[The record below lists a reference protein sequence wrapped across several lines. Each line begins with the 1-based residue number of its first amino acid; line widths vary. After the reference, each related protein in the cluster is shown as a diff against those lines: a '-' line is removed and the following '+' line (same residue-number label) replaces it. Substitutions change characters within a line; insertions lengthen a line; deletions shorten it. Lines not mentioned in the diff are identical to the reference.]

1 MTNTTTL
8 DLKNAMKNA
17 MNKTPVRFNR
27 AAQVLLGLAVMV
39 GGAVQAQNELPLS
52 GPAFALADQAYKSY
66 AQGDYRTAAEKARE
80 AVRLRPDV
88 ASLGAL
94 LRRAEAAQISPP
106 RVVGGAPGESRARR
120 GAAPRRDAA
129 NSPAAVSLAPAF
141 VAADAGYKAFD
152 GGDFDAA
159 IGHANR
165 AVSLA
170 PANLDYRLLLIN
182 SLAGANR
189 LAEADQAV
197 TAAAAQGGDNPR
209 LLAQRSAIAQR
220 RAQAPGAAA
229 FAALERR
236 DAESAIA
243 NARSAIRLAPNDP
256 AYRQLL
262 VQALLQGD
270 QLVEAEAAA
279 TEAMAVDATD
289 PTPQVLRAYA
299 RQRLGRSV
307 DATADFSQALAQPRL
322 GASARRQI
330 RLIAADAAMAAGNP
344 QEALALLREIP
355 SGADE
360 LADEEVARRRRVA
373 TADAAR
379 PVLPRPA
386 ITATNF
392 AAPVLDCSRVDG
404 PQRCVVLAS
413 GSGGPV
419 EPGFAAAA
427 SAYKAFDEGRFPAAA
442 DNARRAVQ
450 LSPASRDYQLLL
462 VTALTR
468 AGQYPEADTV
478 ATTLLA
484 ADGRDA
490 SVLAQRGA
498 IRQQLGQRE
507 LAMADFEA
515 ALARSAEVAGG
526 GGARTGQLSATTEI
540 NLLAEVGRKAEARQ
554 RFDAALA
561 TGASGDF
568 AGTLDTD
575 VAYLAAKIGN
585 DPQAL
590 AAFNRA
596 DTSGKLPNTAYQDAA
611 YSALRSRQDAQAV
624 AYFKRTIDDVG
635 ALKLRMEPQLL
646 FDTRRAVAD
655 ITREGGVIA
664 SLSYRGAVSGL
675 GVTPGAVSDSLQAG
689 VEGYWRPWGYQNG
702 QYVELFARAFQTLY
716 SKGGA
721 KGGDTLQAAVGAR
734 FKPFTE
740 QNLVG
745 SFSRVFS
752 PSGGRNDWLAQLGY
766 SLDTGTDLRVDVPS
780 WWTTRISAE
789 LGRYLKAEQ
798 NYALA
803 EFQAGRSYRVGDSEA
818 GGDGRWVIFPHVSL
832 AADYDSTAADKTAMG
847 IGPGVTAR
855 YWFREDVY
863 NAPRSYIDW
872 SMQYRARLGG
882 AERGKGLFVNTT
894 LSY

>member
-1 MTNTTTL
+1 
-8 DLKNAMKNA
+8 MK
-17 MNKTPVRFNR
+17 KIPVPINR

-66 AQGDYRTAAEKARE
+66 AQGDYRSAAEAARE

-88 ASLGAL
+88 ASLKAL
-94 LRRAEAAQISPP
+94 LRRAEAAQVSPP
-106 RVVGGAPGESRARR
+106 RVVGGAPGEPRAKRSAAGR
-120 GAAPRRDAA
+120 GAPAAPL
-129 NSPAAVSLAPAF
+129 SPAFL
-141 VAADAGYKAFD
+141 AADAGYKAFD

-159 IGHANR
+159 IGHAAR
-165 AVSLA
+165 AVNLE
-170 PANLDYRLLLIN
+170 PTNLDYRLLLIN
-182 SLAGANR
+182 ALAGANR
-189 LAEADQAV
+189 LAEADQAI
-197 TAAAAQGGDNPR
+197 TAATAQLGNSPR
-209 LLAQRSAIAQR
+209 LLALQSAIAQR

-236 DAESAIA
+236 DTESAIA
-243 NARSAIRLAPNDP
+243 NARSAIRLAPNDA

-262 VQALLQGD
+262 VQGLLQSD

-279 TEAMAVDATD
+279 TDAMALDATD
-289 PTPQVLRAYA
+289 PSPQVLRAYA
-299 RQRLGRSV
+299 RQRLGRS
-307 DATADFSQALAQPRL
+307 AEASTDFNQALTQPRL

-344 QEALALLREIP
+344 QDALALLKDIP
-355 SGADE
+355 AGADE
-360 LADEEVARRRRVA
+360 VADEEVARRRRAA
-373 TADAAR
+373 TADMSR
-379 PVLPRPA
+379 PTGVRPA
-386 ITATNF
+386 VTAANF
-392 AAPVLDCSRVDG
+392 PAPVLDCSRVDG

-413 GSGGPV
+413 GAGGPV

-427 SAYKAFDEGRFPAAA
+427 SAYKAYDDGRFSTAA

-450 LSPASRDYQLLL
+450 LSPANRDYQLLL
-462 VTALTR
+462 VSALTR
-468 AGQYPEADTV
+468 SGQYPEADAV
-478 ATTLLA
+478 ATALIA

-498 IRQQLGQRE
+498 IRQRQGQTE
-507 LAMADFEA
+507 LAKADFEA
-515 ALARSAEVAGG
+515 ALARSAEASGG
-526 GGARTGQLSATTEI
+526 ADARTGRLPAITEI
-540 NLLAEVGRKAEARQ
+540 GLLADVGRKAEARQ

-561 TGASGDF
+561 TGATGEF
-568 AGTLDTD
+568 AGVADAD

-585 DPQAL
+585 DSQAL
-590 AAFNRA
+590 AAFDRA
-596 DTSGKLPNTAYQDAA
+596 DAAGKLPNTAYQDAA
-611 YSALRSRQDAQAV
+611 YSALRSRRDAQAV

-675 GVTPGAVSDSLQAG
+675 GVTPGAGTDSLQAG

-798 NYALA
+798 SYALA
-803 EFQAGRSYRVGDSEA
+803 EFQAGRSYRVGDSDA

-832 AADYDSTAADKTAMG
+832 AADYDGTAADKTAVG
-847 IGPGVTAR
+847 IGPGITAR
-855 YWFREDVY
+855 YWFREDTY
-863 NAPRSYIDW
+863 HAPRSYIDW

-882 AERGKGLFVNTT
+882 AERGKGLFINTT

>member
-1 MTNTTTL
+1 M
-8 DLKNAMKNA
+8 KHAMK
-17 MNKTPVRFNR
+17 KIPVPFNR

-39 GGAVQAQNELPLS
+39 GGVVQAQNELPLS

-66 AQGDYRTAAEKARE
+66 AQGDYRSAAESARE

-88 ASLGAL
+88 ASLRVL
-94 LRRAEAAQISPP
+94 LQRAEAAQVSPP
-106 RVVGGAPGESRARR
+106 RVVGGAPGESRAKR
-120 GAAPRRDAA
+120 GAAGRGTAA
-129 NSPAAVSLAPAF
+129 APLSPAF

-152 GGDFDAA
+152 GGDFEAA
-159 IGHANR
+159 IGHATR
-165 AVSLA
+165 AVNLA
-170 PANLDYRLLLIN
+170 PSNLDYRLLLVN
-182 SLAGANR
+182 ALAGANR
-189 LAEADQAV
+189 LAEADQAI
-197 TAAAAQGGDNPR
+197 TAAADQLGNSPR
-209 LLAQRSAIAQR
+209 LLAQQSAIAQR

-236 DAESAIA
+236 DTESAVA
-243 NARSAIRLAPNDP
+243 NARSAIRLAPNDL

-262 VQALLQGD
+262 VQGLLQGD

-279 TEAMAVDATD
+279 TDAMALDATD
-289 PTPQVLRAYA
+289 PSPQVLRAYA
-299 RQRLGRSV
+299 RQRLGRS
-307 DATADFSQALAQPRL
+307 AEASTDFNQALAQPRL

-330 RLIAADAAMAAGNP
+330 RLIAADAAMAAGSP
-344 QEALALLREIP
+344 QDALALLKDIP
-355 SGADE
+355 AGADE
-360 LADEEVARRRRVA
+360 VADEEVARRRRAA
-373 TADAAR
+373 TADMSR
-379 PVLPRPA
+379 PTGPRPTV
-386 ITATNF
+386 TAANF
-392 AAPVLDCSRVDG
+392 PAPVLDCSRVDG

-427 SAYKAFDEGRFPAAA
+427 SAYKAYDDGRFAASA

-450 LSPASRDYQLLL
+450 FSPANRDYQLLL
-462 VTALTR
+462 VGALTR
-468 AGQYPEADTV
+468 SGQYPEADTV
-478 ATTLLA
+478 ATALIA

-498 IRQQLGQRE
+498 IRQRLGQTE
-507 LAMADFEA
+507 LAKADFEA
-515 ALARSAEVAGG
+515 ALARSADDS
-526 GGARTGQLSATTEI
+526 GGARTGRLPAITEI
-540 NLLAEVGRKAEARQ
+540 GLLADVGRKAEARE

-561 TGASGDF
+561 TGATGEF
-568 AGTLDTD
+568 AGVADAD

-585 DPQAL
+585 DSQAL
-590 AAFNRA
+590 AAFDRA
-596 DTSGKLPNTAYQDAA
+596 DASGKLPNTAYQDAA
-611 YSALRSRQDAQAV
+611 YSALRSRRDAQAV

-675 GVTPGAVSDSLQAG
+675 GVTPGASTDSLQAG

-745 SFSRVFS
+745 SFSRVIS

-803 EFQAGRSYRVGDSEA
+803 EFQAGRSYRVNDSDA

-832 AADYDSTAADKTAMG
+832 AADYDGTAADKTAIG

-855 YWFREDVY
+855 YWFREDTY

-882 AERGKGLFVNTT
+882 AERGKGLFINTT

>member
-1 MTNTTTL
+1 MICTTAC
-8 DLKNAMKNA
+8 DSRNAMKNA
-17 MNKTPVRFNR
+17 MNKTPARFNR
-27 AAQVLLGLAVMV
+27 TAQVLLGLAVMV

-52 GPAFALADQAYKSY
+52 GPAFVLADQAYKSY
-66 AQGDYRTAAEKARE
+66 AQGDYRAAAVKARE

-94 LRRAEAAQISPP
+94 LRSAEAAQISPP
-106 RVVGGAPGESRARR
+106 RVVGGAPRQLRDARSRR
-120 GAAPRRDAA
+120 GAVVRGV
-129 NSPAAVSLAPAF
+129 PAAPLTPAF
-141 VAADAGYKAFD
+141 VAADAGYKAFES
-152 GGDFDAA
+152 GNFDAA
-159 IGHANR
+159 VGHASR

-182 SLAGANR
+182 ALAGANR

-197 TAAAAQGGDNPR
+197 SAAAAQVGDNPR
-209 LLAQRSAIAQR
+209 LQVQRSEIAQR

-236 DAESAIA
+236 DTESAVA
-243 NARSAIRLAPNDP
+243 NARSAIRLAPNDL
-256 AYRQLL
+256 AYRLL
-262 VQALLQGD
+262 LIQALLQSE
-270 QLVEAEAAA
+270 QLVDAELAA
-279 TEAMAVDATD
+279 TDAMVLDTTD
-289 PTPQVLRAYA
+289 PSALVLRAYA

-307 DATADFSQALAQPRL
+307 EARADLDQALAQPRL

-330 RLIAADAAMAAGNP
+330 RMIAADSAMAAANP
-344 QEALALLREIP
+344 QEALALLKDIP
-355 SGADE
+355 PGADE
-360 LADEEVARRRRVA
+360 AADEDVARRRRAA
-373 TADAAR
+373 TAELAR
-379 PVLPRPA
+379 PLVSRPA
-386 ITATNF
+386 VTAANF

-404 PQRCVVLAS
+404 PQRCVVLAG

-427 SAYKAFDEGRFPAAA
+427 TAYKAFDDARFSAAA
-442 DNARRAVQ
+442 DSARLAVQ
-450 LSPASRDYQLLL
+450 LSPANRDYQLLL
-462 VTALTR
+462 VSALTR

-507 LAMADFEA
+507 LAKADFEA
-515 ALARSAEVAGG
+515 ALARSAEVSGAA
-526 GGARTGQLSATTEI
+526 GARTGQLPASTEI
-540 NLLAEVGRKAEARQ
+540 SLLAEVGRKAEARQ

-561 TGASGDF
+561 TGATGEF
-568 AGTLDTD
+568 AGVADAD

-596 DTSGKLPNTAYQDAA
+596 DASGKLANTAYQDAA

-624 AYFKRTIDDVG
+624 AYFKRVIDDVG

-655 ITREGGVIA
+655 VTREGGVIA

-675 GVTPGAVSDSLQAG
+675 GVTPGASTTDSLQAG

-716 SKGGA
+716 SKGGP

-803 EFQAGRSYRVGDSEA
+803 EFQAGRSYRVGDSDA

-832 AADYDSTAADKTAMG
+832 AADYDGTAADKTAVG

-855 YWFREDVY
+855 YWFREDTY

-882 AERGKGLFVNTT
+882 AERGKGLFINTT

>member
-1 MTNTTTL
+1 MKSAPTRAPR
-8 DLKNAMKNA
+8 NAMKNA
-17 MNKTPVRFNR
+17 MNTTPVRSSR
-27 AAQVLLGLAVMV
+27 AAQLLLGLAVLVTGM
-39 GGAVQAQNELPLS
+39 AQAQNELPLS

-88 ASLGAL
+88 ASLGVL

-106 RVVGGAPGESRARR
+106 RVVGGAPGEPRSKR
-120 GAAPRRDAA
+120 GAAARGAPPVFA
-129 NSPAAVSLAPAF
+129 SPAFA
-141 VAADAGYKAFD
+141 AADAGYKAFD
-152 GGDFDAA
+152 SGNFDAA
-159 IGHANR
+159 IGHAAR
-165 AVSLA
+165 AVNLA

-182 SLAGANR
+182 ALAGANR

-197 TAAAAQGGDNPR
+197 SAAMVQLGETPR

-236 DAESAIA
+236 DTESAIA
-243 NARSAIRLAPNDP
+243 NARSAIRLAPNDS

-270 QLVEAEAAA
+270 QVVEAEAAA
-279 TEAMAVDATD
+279 TDAMTLDASD
-289 PTPQVLRAYA
+289 PSPQVLRAYA
-299 RQRLGRSV
+299 RQRLGRSA
-307 DATADFSQALAQPRL
+307 DATADFAQALAQPRL

-330 RLIAADAAMAAGNP
+330 RLIAADAAMAAGNA
-344 QEALALLREIP
+344 QEALALLKDIP
-355 SGADE
+355 PGADE
-360 LADEEVARRRRVA
+360 LADEEVARRRRAA
-373 TADAAR
+373 TAEVTRPAAQ
-379 PVLPRPA
+379 RPA
-386 ITATNF
+386 ITAANF
-392 AAPVLDCSRVDG
+392 AAPVLDCSRIDG

-442 DNARRAVQ
+442 EGARRAVQ
-450 LSPASRDYQLLL
+450 LSPANRDYQLLL
-462 VTALTR
+462 VSALTR
-468 AGQYPEADTV
+468 DGQYPEADTV
-478 ATTLLA
+478 ATALLA

-490 SVLAQRGA
+490 AVLAQRGA
-498 IRQQLGQRE
+498 IRQQLGQKE
-507 LAMADFEA
+507 LARADFEA
-515 ALARSAEVAGG
+515 ALARSFEASGAGASAG
-526 GGARTGQLSATTEI
+526 TLRTGQLPATTEI
-540 NLLAEVGRKAEARQ
+540 SLLADVGRQAEARQ

-561 TGASGDF
+561 TGAQGDF
-568 AGTLDTD
+568 AGVADAD

-596 DTSGKLPNTAYQDAA
+596 DAAGKLANTAYQDAA
-611 YSALRSRQDAQAV
+611 YSALRSRNDAQAV

-655 ITREGGVIA
+655 VTREGGVIA

-675 GVTPGAVSDSLQAG
+675 GVTPGASTDSLQAG

-752 PSGGRNDWLAQLGY
+752 PKGGRNDWLAQLGY

-803 EFQAGRSYRVGDSEA
+803 EFQAGRSYRVGDSDTGA
-818 GGDGRWVIFPHVSL
+818 DGRWVIFPHLSL
-832 AADYDSTAADKTAMG
+832 AADYDGTAAEKTAVG

-872 SMQYRARLGG
+872 SLQYRARIGG

>member
-1 MTNTTTL
+1 
-8 DLKNAMKNA
+8 
-17 MNKTPVRFNR
+17 MNKTPVRFHL
-27 AAQVLLGLAVMV
+27 AAQVLLGLVAMV
-39 GGAVQAQNELPLS
+39 GSGVWAQNELPLS
-52 GPAFALADQAYKSY
+52 GEAFVLADQAYKSY

-88 ASLGAL
+88 ASLSAL
-94 LRRAEAAQISPP
+94 LRRAESAQASSS
-106 RVVGGAPGESRARR
+106 RGVVGSSGEARAKLGAAVR
-120 GAAPRRDAA
+120 GAAVRGTAVRGDPVAPV
-129 NSPAAVSLAPAF
+129 SPAFA
-141 VAADAGYKAFD
+141 AADASYKAFD
-152 GGDFDAA
+152 RGDFEVA
-159 IGHANR
+159 IGHATR
-165 AVSLA
+165 AVNLA
-170 PANLDYRLLLIN
+170 PVNLDYRLLLIN
-182 SLAGANR
+182 ALAGANR

-197 TAAAAQGGDNPR
+197 SAAVAQVGDNPR

-220 RAQAPGAAA
+220 LAQTPGAAA

-236 DAESAIA
+236 DTESAIA
-243 NARSAIRLAPNDP
+243 NARSAIRLAPNDS
-256 AYRQLL
+256 AYRQVL

-279 TEAMAVDATD
+279 TDALALNASD
-289 PTPQVLRAYA
+289 PSPQVLRAYA

-307 DATADFSQALAQPRL
+307 DASTDFSQALAQPQL

-330 RLIAADAAMAAGNP
+330 RLIAADAAVAAGNP
-344 QEALALLREIP
+344 QEALVLLKNIP
-355 SGADE
+355 PGADE
-360 LADEEVARRRRVA
+360 LADEEVTRRRRVA
-373 TADAAR
+373 TADVAR
-379 PVLPRPA
+379 PVVPRPA
-386 ITATNF
+386 ITAANF

-404 PQRCVVLAS
+404 PQRCLVLAS
-413 GSGGPV
+413 GSGGPID
-419 EPGFAAAA
+419 PGFAAAA

-442 DNARRAVQ
+442 DGARRAVQ
-450 LSPASRDYQLLL
+450 LSPANRDYQLLL
-462 VTALTR
+462 VNALTR
-468 AGQYPEADTV
+468 AGQYLEADTV
-478 ATTLLA
+478 LTTVLA

-507 LAMADFEA
+507 LAKADFEA

-526 GGARTGQLSATTEI
+526 SRPGQLPAILEI
-540 NLLAEVGRKAEARQ
+540 SLLADVGRKAEARQ

-561 TGASGDF
+561 TGAKGDF
-568 AGTLDTD
+568 AGVLDAD

-585 DPQAL
+585 DAQAL

-596 DTSGKLPNTAYQDAA
+596 DAAGQLANTAYQDAA
-611 YSALRSRQDAQAV
+611 YSALRSRDDPQAA

-646 FDTRRAVAD
+646 FNTRRAVAD
-655 ITREGGVIA
+655 ITREGGLIA

-675 GVTPGAVSDSLQAG
+675 GVTPGASTDSLQAG
-689 VEGYWRPWGYQNG
+689 VEGYWRPWGHQNG
-702 QYVELFARAFQTLY
+702 QRVELFARAFQTLY
-716 SKGGA
+716 SKVGA
-721 KGGDTLQAAVGAR
+721 KGSDTLQAAAGAR

-740 QNLVG
+740 HNLVG
-745 SFSRVFS
+745 SFSRIFS

-789 LGRYLKAEQ
+789 SGRYLKVKQ

-803 EFQAGRSYRVGDSEA
+803 EFQVGRSYRVGDRYA

-832 AADYDSTAADKTAMG
+832 AADYDSTAVDKTAVGM
-847 IGPGVTAR
+847 GPGVTAR

-863 NAPRSYIDW
+863 NAPRSYINW

>member
-1 MTNTTTL
+1 
-8 DLKNAMKNA
+8 MKNA
-17 MNKTPVRFNR
+17 MNKTPVPFTL

-39 GGAVQAQNELPLS
+39 GGVVQAQNELPLS

-66 AQGDYRTAAEKARE
+66 AQGDYRAAAEKARE

-88 ASLGAL
+88 ASLGVL

-106 RVVGGAPGESRARR
+106 RVVGGAPGETRSRRSTAAR
-120 GAAPRRDAA
+120 GVQAAP
-129 NSPAAVSLAPAF
+129 LAPAF

-152 GGDFDAA
+152 SGNFDAA
-159 IGHANR
+159 IGHATR

-182 SLAGANR
+182 ALAGANR

-197 TAAAAQGGDNPR
+197 SAAASQAGDNPR
-209 LLAQRSAIAQR
+209 LQAQRSAIAQR

-236 DAESAIA
+236 DTESAIA
-243 NARSAIRLAPNDP
+243 NARSAIRLAPNDL

-262 VQALLQGD
+262 AQALLQGD

-279 TEAMAVDATD
+279 TDAMALDATD
-289 PTPQVLRAYA
+289 PSPQVLRAYA

-307 DATADFSQALAQPRL
+307 EATEDFNQALAQPRL

-330 RLIAADAAMAAGNP
+330 RLIAADAAMSAGNS
-344 QEALALLREIP
+344 QQALTLLKDIP
-355 SGADE
+355 PGADE
-360 LADEEVARRRRVA
+360 VADEEVARRRRAA
-373 TADAAR
+373 TAELAR
-379 PVLPRPA
+379 PLVPRPA
-386 ITATNF
+386 VTAANLP
-392 AAPVLDCSRVDG
+392 APVLDCSRVDG

-427 SAYKAFDEGRFPAAA
+427 SAYKAFDEGRFAAAA
-442 DNARRAVQ
+442 DGARRAVQ
-450 LSPASRDYQLLL
+450 LSPANRDYQLLL
-462 VTALTR
+462 VSALTR

-484 ADGRDA
+484 ADTRDA

-498 IRQQLGQRE
+498 IRQQLGQSE
-507 LAMADFEA
+507 LARVDFEA
-515 ALARSAEVAGG
+515 ALAR
-526 GGARTGQLSATTEI
+526 TGQLPAATEI
-540 NLLAEVGRKAEARQ
+540 SLLAEVGRKTEARQ

-561 TGASGDF
+561 TGAAGDF
-568 AGTLDTD
+568 AGVADAD

-590 AAFNRA
+590 VAFNRA
-596 DTSGKLPNTAYQDAA
+596 DASGKLSNTAYQDAA
-611 YSALRSRQDAQAV
+611 YSALRSRQDGQAV

-675 GVTPGAVSDSLQAG
+675 GVTPGAGTDSLQAG

-752 PSGGRNDWLAQLGY
+752 PSGGRSDWLAQLGY
-766 SLDTGTDLRVDVPS
+766 SLDTGTDLRVDVPA

-803 EFQAGRSYRVGDSEA
+803 EFQAGRSYRVGDSDA
-818 GGDGRWVIFPHVSL
+818 GGDGRWVIFPHVTL
-832 AADYDSTAADKTAMG
+832 AADYDSTAADKTAVG
-847 IGPGVTAR
+847 VGPGVTAR
-855 YWFREDVY
+855 YWFREDTY

-872 SMQYRARLGG
+872 SMQYRARIGG

>member
-1 MTNTTTL
+1 
-8 DLKNAMKNA
+8 MKNA
-17 MNKTPVRFNR
+17 MNTPPVRFHR
-27 AAQVLLGLAVMV
+27 AARLLLGLAVMV
-39 GGAVQAQNELPLS
+39 TGMAQAQSELPLS
-52 GPAFALADQAYKSY
+52 GPAFALADQAYTSY

-88 ASLGAL
+88 ASLRAL
-94 LRRAEAAQISPP
+94 LRRAEAAQLSPP
-106 RVVGGAPGESRARR
+106 RVVGGAPGELRSRR
-120 GAAPRRDAA
+120 GSALRDAP
-129 NSPAAVSLAPAF
+129 SAAVSPAF
-141 VAADAGYKAFD
+141 AAADAGYKAFD
-152 GGDFDAA
+152 GGNFDAA
-159 IGHANR
+159 TGHAAR

-182 SLAGANR
+182 ALAGANR

-197 TAAAAQGGDNPR
+197 SAAAAQVGDNPR
-209 LLAQRSAIAQR
+209 LQAQRSAIAQR

-236 DAESAIA
+236 DTESAIA

-262 VQALLQGD
+262 VQALLQGE

-279 TEAMAVDATD
+279 TDAMALDATD
-289 PTPQVLRAYA
+289 PSPQVLRAYA
-299 RQRLGRSV
+299 RQRLGRSAE
-307 DATADFSQALAQPRL
+307 ATADFSQALAQPRL

-330 RLIAADAAMAAGNP
+330 RLIAADAAMAAGNA
-344 QEALALLREIP
+344 QEALALLNDIP
-355 SGADE
+355 PGADE
-360 LADEEVARRRRVA
+360 LADDEVARRRRAA
-373 TADAAR
+373 TAEATRPAAQ
-379 PVLPRPA
+379 RPA
-386 ITATNF
+386 ITAANF
-392 AAPVLDCSRVDG
+392 ASPVLDCSRVDG

-427 SAYKAFDEGRFPAAA
+427 SAYKAFDEGRFSAAA
-442 DNARRAVQ
+442 DGARRAVQ
-450 LSPASRDYQLLL
+450 LSPANRDYQLLL
-462 VTALTR
+462 LSALTS
-468 AGQYPEADTV
+468 AGQYAEADTV

-484 ADGRDA
+484 AEGRDA
-490 SVLAQRGA
+490 SVLAQRGG
-498 IRQQLGQRE
+498 IRQQLGQSD
-507 LAMADFEA
+507 LAKADFEA
-515 ALARSAEVAGG
+515 ALAR
-526 GGARTGQLSATTEI
+526 TGQLPATTEI
-540 NLLAEVGRKAEARQ
+540 SLLAEVGRKADARQ

-561 TGASGDF
+561 TGAAGDF
-568 AGTLDTD
+568 ARVADAD

-596 DTSGKLPNTAYQDAA
+596 DAAGKLPNTAYQDAA
-611 YSALRSRQDAQAV
+611 YSALRSRHDAQAV
-624 AYFKRTIDDVG
+624 AYFKRVIDDVG

-675 GVTPGAVSDSLQAG
+675 GVTPGAGTDSLQAG

-766 SLDTGTDLRVDVPS
+766 SLDTGTDLRVDTPS

-789 LGRYLKAEQ
+789 AGRYLKAEQ

-803 EFQAGRSYRVGDSEA
+803 EFQAGRSYRVGDSDA

-832 AADYDSTAADKTAMG
+832 AADYDGTAADKTALG

-855 YWFREDVY
+855 YWFREDTY

-872 SMQYRARLGG
+872 SLQYRARIGG

>member
-1 MTNTTTL
+1 
-8 DLKNAMKNA
+8 MKNA
-17 MNKTPVRFNR
+17 MNKTPARFNL
-27 AAQVLLGLAVMV
+27 AAQVLLGLVVMV
-39 GGAVQAQNELPLS
+39 GGVVQAQNELPLS

-66 AQGDYRTAAEKARE
+66 AQGDYRAAADKARE

-88 ASLGAL
+88 SSLRAL
-94 LRRAEAAQISPP
+94 LRRAEAAQVSPP
-106 RVVGGAPGESRARR
+106 KVVGGAPGGPRAKRTSS
-120 GAAPRRDAA
+120 GAVPSVTV
-129 NSPAAVSLAPAF
+129 SPAFA
-141 VAADAGYKAFD
+141 AADAGYKAFD
-152 GGDFDAA
+152 GGAFDAA
-159 IGHANR
+159 IGHAAR
-165 AVSLA
+165 AVNLA
-170 PANLDYRLLLIN
+170 PSNLDYRLLLIN
-182 SLAGANR
+182 ALAGANR

-197 TAAAAQGGDNPR
+197 SAATAQVGDNPR
-209 LLAQRSAIAQR
+209 LQAQRNAIAQR

-236 DAESAIA
+236 DTESAIA
-243 NARSAIRLAPNDP
+243 NARSAIRLAPGDA

-279 TEAMAVDATD
+279 SDAMALDATD
-289 PTPQVLRAYA
+289 PSPQVLRAYT
-299 RQRLGRSV
+299 RQRLGRSSE
-307 DATADFSQALAQPRL
+307 ASADFNQALAQPRL
-322 GASARRQI
+322 GAFARRQI
-330 RLIAADAAMAAGNP
+330 RMIAADAATAAGNP
-344 QEALALLREIP
+344 QEALALLKDMP
-355 SGADE
+355 PGADE
-360 LADEEVARRRRVA
+360 LADEEVARRRRA
-373 TADAAR
+373 AAADVAR
-379 PVLPRPA
+379 PVVPRPA
-386 ITATNF
+386 ITAANF
-392 AAPVLDCSRVDG
+392 AAPVLDCSRIDG

-427 SAYKAFDEGRFPAAA
+427 TAYKAFDEGRFSAAA
-442 DNARRAVQ
+442 DGARRAVQ
-450 LSPASRDYQLLL
+450 LSPANRDYQLLL
-462 VTALTR
+462 VSALTR

-484 ADGRDA
+484 ADGGDA

-498 IRQQLGQRE
+498 IRQQLGQSD
-507 LAMADFEA
+507 LAKVDFEA
-515 ALARSAEVAGG
+515 ALAR
-526 GGARTGQLSATTEI
+526 TGQLPAATEI
-540 NLLAEVGRKAEARQ
+540 SLLAEVGRKAEARQ

-561 TGASGDF
+561 IGATGDF
-568 AGTLDTD
+568 AGVADAD

-596 DTSGKLPNTAYQDAA
+596 DAAGKLPNTAYQDAA
-611 YSALRSRQDAQAV
+611 YSALRSRHDAQAV

-655 ITREGGVIA
+655 VTREGGVIA

-675 GVTPGAVSDSLQAG
+675 GTTPGAGTDSLQAG

-716 SKGGA
+716 SKGGN

-734 FKPFTE
+734 FKPFSE

-803 EFQAGRSYRVGDSEA
+803 EFQAGRSYRVGDSDA

-832 AADYDSTAADKTAMG
+832 AADYDSTAADKTAVG

-855 YWFREDVY
+855 YWFREDTY

-872 SMQYRARLGG
+872 SMQYRARIGG

>member
-1 MTNTTTL
+1 MTNTTTC
-8 DLKNAMKNA
+8 DSRNAMKNA

-27 AAQVLLGLAVMV
+27 AAQVLLGLALMV
-39 GGAVQAQNELPLS
+39 GGVVQAQNELPLS

-88 ASLGAL
+88 ASLRAL
-94 LRRAEAAQISPP
+94 LRRAEAAQTSPP
-106 RVVGGAPGESRARR
+106 RVVGGAPGEPRPRR
-120 GAAPRRDAA
+120 GAAARGA
-129 NSPAAVSLAPAF
+129 PAAPLAPAF

-152 GGDFDAA
+152 GGNFDAA
-159 IGHANR
+159 VGHATR
-165 AVSLA
+165 AVSLE

-182 SLAGANR
+182 ALAGANR

-197 TAAAAQGGDNPR
+197 SAAAAQVGDNPR
-209 LLAQRSAIAQR
+209 LQAQRSAISQR

-236 DAESAIA
+236 DTESAIA

-279 TEAMAVDATD
+279 TDAMALDATD
-289 PTPQVLRAYA
+289 PSPQVLRAYA
-299 RQRLGRSV
+299 RQRLGRLV

-330 RLIAADAAMAAGNP
+330 RLIAADAAMAAGNA
-344 QEALALLREIP
+344 QEALALLKDIP
-355 SGADE
+355 PGADE
-360 LADEEVARRRRVA
+360 LADEEVARRRRAA
-373 TADAAR
+373 TADVAR
-379 PVLPRPA
+379 PLVSRPA
-386 ITATNF
+386 ITAANF
-392 AAPVLDCSRVDG
+392 AVPVLDCSRVDG

-413 GSGGPV
+413 GSGGSV

-427 SAYKAFDEGRFPAAA
+427 SAYKAFDDGRFPAAA
-442 DNARRAVQ
+442 DGARRAVQ
-450 LSPASRDYQLLL
+450 LSPANRDYQLLL
-462 VTALTR
+462 VSALTR

-490 SVLAQRGA
+490 SVLAQRGS
-498 IRQQLGQRE
+498 IRQQLGQSD
-507 LAMADFEA
+507 LAKADFEA
-515 ALARSAEVAGG
+515 ALAR
-526 GGARTGQLSATTEI
+526 TGQLPAITEI
-540 NLLAEVGRKAEARQ
+540 SLLAEVGRKAEARQ
-554 RFDAALA
+554 RFDVALA
-561 TGASGDF
+561 TGATGDF
-568 AGTLDTD
+568 AGVADAD
-575 VAYLAAKIGN
+575 VAYLAAKIG
-585 DPQAL
+585 DDLQAL

-596 DTSGKLPNTAYQDAA
+596 DAAGKLPNTAYQDAA

-664 SLSYRGAVSGL
+664 SLSYRGAASGL
-675 GVTPGAVSDSLQAG
+675 GVTPGASTDSLQAG

-752 PSGGRNDWLAQLGY
+752 PTGGRNDWLAQLGY

-803 EFQAGRSYRVGDSEA
+803 EFQAGRSYRVGDRDA
-818 GGDGRWVIFPHVSL
+818 AGDGRWVIFPHVSL
-832 AADYDSTAADKTAMG
+832 AADYDGTAADKTALG

-855 YWFREDVY
+855 YWFREDTY

-872 SMQYRARLGG
+872 SMQYRARIGG